1 MRHLFLAGERCD
13 PATYEWAAQTLGVP
27 VIDHWWQTESGWPML
42 ATLVGLTE
50 MPPARAGSA
59 GHPVPGYDVRILDEA
74 GHEVPAGTTGLV
86 AVRLPLP
93 PGCLPT
99 LWLDDERFRKSYLNT
114 FPGYYLSGDGG
125 FRDAEGY
132 VFIMGR
138 VDDVMNVAGH
148 RLSTGE
154 MEELLAAHP
163 AVAECAVLGI
173 ADELRGQRP
182 IGLIVLKDGQT
193 IAEEALE
200 QELVQIIRSQIGA
213 VACFRQ
219 VLIVKRLPKTRSGKI
234 LRKTMRQLADGEQFS
249 IPSTIDDPLIL
260 DEIRAGL
267 ERRGVGA
274 AFEKV

>member
-1 MRHLFLAGERCD
+1 M
-13 PATYEWAAQTLGVP
+13 
-27 VIDHWWQTESGWPML
+27 
-42 ATLVGLTE
+42 
-50 MPPARAGSA
+50 
-59 GHPVPGYDVRILDEA
+59 
-74 GHEVPAGTTGLV
+74 
-86 AVRLPLP
+86 
-93 PGCLPT
+93 PT

-132 VFIMGR
+132 LFIMGR

-267 ERRGVGA
+267 ERRGIGA

>member
-1 MRHLFLAGERCD
+1 MANRIGVADAG
-13 PATYEWAAQTLGVP
+13 YV
-27 VIDHWWQTESGWPML
+27 SWPDGN
-42 ATLVGLTE
+42 A
-50 MPPARAGSA
+50 PARAGSA
-59 GHPVPGYDVRILDEA
+59 GHPVPGYDVQILDEA

-99 LWLDDERFRKSYLNT
+99 LWQDDERFRKSYLTT

-132 VFIMGR
+132 LFIMGR

-182 IGLIVLKDGQT
+182 IGLVVLKDGQS
-193 IAEEALE
+193 IAEDALE
-200 QELVQIIRSQIGA
+200 QELVQVIRSQIGA

-219 VLIVKRLPKTRSGKI
+219 VLVVKRLPKTRSGKI
-234 LRKTMRQLADGEQFS
+234 LRKTMRQLADGDQFTV
-249 IPSTIDDPLIL
+249 PSTIDDPLIL

-267 ERRGVGA
+267 ERRGIGV
-274 AFEKV
+274 AFEKNEAM